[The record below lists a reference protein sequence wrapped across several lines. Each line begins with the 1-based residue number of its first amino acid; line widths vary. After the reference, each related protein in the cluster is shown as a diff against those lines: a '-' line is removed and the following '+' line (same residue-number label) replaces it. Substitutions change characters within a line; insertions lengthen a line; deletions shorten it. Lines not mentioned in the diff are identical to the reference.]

1 MSGSCSGRCSHFR
14 RESDSEAFRAG
25 SRTGN
30 TFASRDEIRYFSC
43 EMTPPTA
50 TQAMRI
56 LVVEDNPKVAL
67 MIKDGLEGE
76 HYLVDTVPDG
86 KGGLRSAQTGNYDL
100 LIVDVMLPALSGLE
114 LTRSYRK
121 SGGTT
126 PILMLTAR
134 TATEDKVAGLDSG
147 ADDYLTKPFAFAE
160 LLARI
165 RSLFRRGVLDK
176 TTLLKFAD
184 LELDTVS
191 HKANRAGTPIDLTA
205 KEYALLEFFLRNK
218 GSVLSRSI
226 ISEHIWD
233 YSFDTGTNLIDVY
246 INHLRAKIE
255 SGFTG
260 KLIHTVRGVGYVLR
274 KE

>member
-1 MSGSCSGRCSHFR
+1 MTSH
-14 RESDSEAFRAG
+14 G
-25 SRTGN
+25 
-30 TFASRDEIRYFSC
+30 
-43 EMTPPTA
+43 A
-50 TQAMRI
+50 TQAMHI

-67 MIKDGLEGE
+67 VIKDGLEGE
-76 HYLVDTVPDG
+76 HYVVDTAPDG
-86 KGGLRSAQTGNYDL
+86 TEGLRMAQTGSFDL
-100 LIVDVMLPALSGLE
+100 LIVDVMLPGQSGLE
-114 LTRSYRK
+114 LTSAYRK
-121 SGGTT
+121 GGGTT

-160 LLARI
+160 LLARV

-176 TTLLKFAD
+176 TTLLTYAD

-191 HKANRAGTPIDLTA
+191 HKAKRAGKPIDLTA

-255 SGFTG
+255 TGFPG